1 MASNRLIREIEDYN
15 NPPSI
20 PRQNRNN
27 SPSVRRRRLNNN
39 AIGDNSTKRK
49 SPRVNQEVIDLN
61 SSEDSPNNSQQTPTN
76 NLQGGRRRRNRKK
89 IEIINIDS
97 DTSPPTTP
105 NKRRKSSDDDEIIQ
119 VYSPPRAARPQQST
133 SAASS
138 TAVDRIREVFP
149 TLSRS
154 KVTSFL
160 QMGASYA
167 QDDGLVSLVMT
178 VLAEDPTGESITEK
192 SFAIAAVVGGRIDK
206 SAAGA
211 KVAQLECNCCYV
223 EYDYEEM
230 ISCKAGHLFCKTC
243 LQKHVETRV
252 FGVGNFGVKKGK
264 RAWEILCMCS
274 EGCGEGFYEGSLR
287 GALSEKVRLEWCLQ
301 SLDWQKL

>member
-1 MASNRLIREIEDYN
+1 MASSNRLIREIEDYN

-27 SPSVRRRRLNNN
+27 SPSIRRRRLNNN
-39 AIGDNSTKRK
+39 AIGDDSTKRK
-49 SPRVNQEVIDLN
+49 SPRVNQVIDLN
-61 SSEDSPNNSQQTPTN
+61 SSDDSPNNSQRTPTN
-76 NLQGGRRRRNRKK
+76 NLQRAQGGRRRKNRKK

-97 DTSPPTTP
+97 DTSPPATP
-105 NKRRKSSDDDEIIQ
+105 HKQRKSSDDDEIIQ

-167 QDDGLVSLVMT
+167 QDDVLVSLVMT

-206 SAAGA
+206 SAGGA

-301 SLDWQKL
+301 SLD